1 MAENANPN
9 RDQSRPPESDE
20 AAAPPADG
28 QTQSPSTAQPEAN
41 ALPPPAPPNEPAST
55 EIDSGWLNVPDS
67 EPLPDDDAEQQPES
81 AAPAPE
87 AAAEE
92 PAVVEPEPSPV
103 TDAPTVP
110 PADPSG
116 PGAVAPIAEPAP
128 QSAPDP
134 GTPRRGLLANL
145 FRRGRT
151 GVPAAPTS
159 GDQPQPPTVTD
170 RARKISH
177 AVLHPAGAL
186 LARMGVHPDQV
197 TLAGTLL
204 VFVAAALI
212 GLAQLQLGALLLLFA
227 LPFDALDGAVA
238 RAMGRSDRF
247 GALLDSAS
255 DRYADAAIFAGLGY
269 HFAVQDRLELLL
281 LAFAGLMGTYAVS
294 YVRARAEGLGV
305 DVKIGLFTRL
315 ERLAMIL
322 IMLFVPDLLPIGL
335 IILAIGTNF
344 TSVQRLLYVYRVL
357 KQREG

>member
-9 RDQSRPPESDE
+9 RDQPTSQEADQAPIPPSGD
-20 AAAPPADG
+20 AANKDDLPAD
-28 QTQSPSTAQPEAN
+28 SPTTASHPQGTE
-41 ALPPPAPPNEPAST
+41 SG
-55 EIDSGWLNVPDS
+55 EIDSDWLDTPNS
-67 EPLPDDDAEQQPES
+67 EPLPDDDMGQRLGSGPETAARAPVPS
-81 AAPAPE
+81 AAATPP
-87 AAAEE
+87 
-92 PAVVEPEPSPV
+92 VIEPEPEPIADTPVVPPAHPVEPTASALQEPTGAETPEPDKPRRRFPFNLFGRAGTDSPP
-103 TDAPTVP
+103 DAPT
-110 PADPSG
+110 G
-116 PGAVAPIAEPAP
+116 E
-128 QSAPDP
+128 QS
-134 GTPRRGLLANL
+134 
-145 FRRGRT
+145 
-151 GVPAAPTS
+151 
-159 GDQPQPPTVTD
+159 PPTVTD
-170 RARKISH
+170 RARKLTH

-186 LARMGVHPDQV
+186 LVRFGVHPDQV
-197 TLAGTLL
+197 TIAGTVL
-204 VFVAAALI
+204 VFVASVLIALSH
-212 GLAQLQLGALLLLFA
+212 LQVGALLLLVA

-238 RAMGRSDRF
+238 RAMGRTDRF

-269 HFAVQDRLELLL
+269 HFAVLDRLELLL
-281 LAFAGLMGTYAVS
+281 LAFAALMGTYAVS